1 VKLIIG
7 MRQSTREITMMKYIS
22 LLFVGILLATVSLA
36 NAESDTGNLEVT
48 TTVSNSCSIGS
59 GGKIDFGVYD
69 PAAISAATT
78 GTSLSITCNG
88 PTVAWQIHSTESVAT
103 RLMTRVGG
111 TETLTY
117 TLLNSADT
125 AFAVTNTTGSENG
138 TGTAVATI
146 KGAIAAGQNVV
157 PGTYT
162 QNILLTIVF

>member
-7 MRQSTREITMMKYIS
+7 MRQSTREIIMMKYIS

-59 GGKIDFGVYD
+59 GGTIDFGVYD
-69 PAAISAATT
+69 PAAISTANT
-78 GTSLSITCNG
+78 GSSLNITCNG
-88 PTVAWQIHSTESVAT
+88 ATVAWAIHSTESVAT

-111 TETLTY
+111 TETLIY

-125 AFAVTNTTGSENG
+125 AFAVTDTAGSETG

-157 PGTYT
+157 PGTYN